1 VKERLQKLMAQANL
15 GSRRTAEDLIRQGR
29 VRVNGEV
36 AKLGDQ
42 ADPQT
47 DVVEV
52 DGARLNLANDKKVY
66 IAAYKPRNV
75 LTTNAAHSSDDRR
88 TLREMIPVQGHLYAI
103 GRLDADSEGLVVMTN
118 DGELTNKLTHPRYR
132 HTKTYRVTVQGLP
145 NEEALERW
153 QTGVFLEDGK
163 TAPCSVR
170 VIRGGTTQTVLR
182 IVMTEGRKRQIRRVA
197 TLLGHPV
204 KRLLRTNIGMLDLGE
219 LRAGD
224 WRELTPREVKL
235 MSTPSPELKGIRAR
249 QTRQKESND
258 SMTPPPA
265 APAAEPAKPARGRR
279 AARTTEATEAAET
292 PTRERRTGRGPAKPD
307 ARPSS
312 GKPGSRRP
320 AGKPGTKPAGQTGGR
335 RSDRPGAKPPRR
347 NSRKDQGRSG

>member
-1 VKERLQKLMAQANL
+1 MKERLQKLMAQANL
-15 GSRRTAEDLIRQGR
+15 GSRRAAEDLIRQGR

-52 DGARLNLANDKKVY
+52 DGARLNLASDKKVY

-88 TLREMIPVQGHLYAI
+88 TLRGMIPLQGHLYAI

-145 NEEALERW
+145 SEETLERW
-153 QTGVFLEDGK
+153 QAGVFLEDGK
-163 TAPCSVR
+163 TAPCYVR
-170 VIRGGTTQTVLR
+170 IIRGGATQTVLR

-219 LRAGD
+219 LRPGD
-224 WRELTPREVKL
+224 WRELTAREVKL

-249 QTRQKESND
+249 QTRQKEASE
-258 SMTPPPA
+258 SLTPPPA
-265 APAAEPAKPARGRR
+265 APAAEPPKPVRGRR
-279 AARTTEATEAAET
+279 AARTTEPTEGPAQ
-292 PTRERRTGRGPAKPD
+292 ERRAGRGPAKPD
-307 ARPSS
+307 SRPSS
-312 GKPGSRRP
+312 GKPAGRRP
-320 AGKPGTKPAGQTGGR
+320 AGKPGTKPAGQTGSR
-335 RSDRPGAKPPRR
+335 RGDRPGAKPPRR
-347 NSRKDQGRSG
+347 NSRKDQGRSE